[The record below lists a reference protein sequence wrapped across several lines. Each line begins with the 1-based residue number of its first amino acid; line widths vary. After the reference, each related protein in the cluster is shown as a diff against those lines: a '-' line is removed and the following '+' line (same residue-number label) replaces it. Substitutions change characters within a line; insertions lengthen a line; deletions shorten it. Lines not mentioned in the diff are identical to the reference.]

1 MSFLATEI
9 KEDNICSRLNI
20 ANYKSCQIWLEG
32 YNSPYTKKAY
42 KTHLSLF
49 CKYYNTDSDSLVELK
64 PEEIKPMVIN
74 YVIHLKKVAK
84 QSSNKAVCGEISV
97 NSIKT
102 YLAGVQY
109 FLESNEIM
117 LNWKKNR

>member
-64 PEEIKPMVIN
+64 PEEIKAMVIN
-74 YVIHLKKVAK
+74 YVIHLKKSSQAK
-84 QSSNKAVCGEISV
+84 
-97 NSIKT
+97 
-102 YLAGVQY
+102 L
-109 FLESNEIM
+109 
-117 LNWKKNR
+117 